1 MTNSGSN
8 KDTYASMS
16 HINFF
21 KNIVDGKPL
30 EDCPDNDANNVDLL
44 EALTITVP
52 VIIRYAEASQDER
65 NAKVIQALKSLRNVN
80 SAEKFALIFS
90 DLLVSVI

>member
-1 MTNSGSN
+1 MTGSGSN

-21 KNIVDGKPL
+21 KNLVDGKSQ
-30 EDCPDNDANNVDLL
+30 EDCPDSDANNVDLL

-52 VIIRYAEASQDER
+52 VIIKYAEAS
-65 NAKVIQALKSLRNVN
+65 
-80 SAEKFALIFS
+80 
-90 DLLVSVI
+90 

>member
-30 EDCPDNDANNVDLL
+30 EETVSRPLRTQQRASFARLL
-44 EALTITVP
+44 ARRI
-52 VIIRYAEASQDER
+52 
-65 NAKVIQALKSLRNVN
+65 
-80 SAEKFALIFS
+80 
-90 DLLVSVI
+90 

>member
-1 MTNSGSN
+1 MTDSGSN

-21 KNIVDGKPL
+21 KNFVDGKSQ
-30 EDCPDNDANNVDLL
+30 EDCPDSDTYNVDLL

-52 VIIRYAEASQDER
+52 VIIKYAEAS
-65 NAKVIQALKSLRNVN
+65 
-80 SAEKFALIFS
+80 
-90 DLLVSVI
+90 